1 MYGNNNPGS
10 NNNNGGYPPY
20 GYNNKSSG
28 GRGFGMSHSL
38 PSGMSRYAFSP
49 QDTEFSFPSSSSRR
63 GYNDFPGCGGSGG
76 NGGSA
81 NNLGGGNMCHLP
93 PMASNNSL
101 NNLCGLSLGSGGS
114 DDLMMMNDPRASNTN
129 LIVNYLPQDMTDR
142 ELYALFRA
150 IGPINTCRI
159 MRDYKTG
166 YSFGYAF
173 VDFTSEMDSQRA
185 IKVLNGITVRNKRL
199 KVSYARPGG
208 ESIKDTNLYVTNLPR
223 TITDDQLDTIFG
235 KYGSIVQKNILRD
248 KLTGRPRGV
257 AFVRYNKREEAQEA
271 ISALNNV
278 IPEGGSQPLSV
289 RLAEE
294 HGKAKAAHFM
304 SQMGVAAPNVP
315 PPPPPPPPHMAAGF
329 NNMVH
334 RDGAMEKLRSL
345 FDAICDAIFGLDSD
359 NFADLL
365 DGLYR
370 RKYHYPYL

>member
-1 MYGNNNPGS
+1 MDFNFDTVTPSTTMSSY
-10 NNNNGGYPPY
+10 
-20 GYNNKSSG
+20 YNFKMASG
-28 GRGFGMSHSL
+28 GRVFGMSHSL
-38 PSGMSRYAFSP
+38 PSGM
-49 QDTEFSFPSSSSRR
+49 DTEFTFPSSSSRR
-63 GYNDFPGCGGSGG
+63 GYNDFPGG

-81 NNLGGGNMCHLP
+81 NSLGGNICNMP

-101 NNLCGLSLGSGGS
+101 NNLCGLSIGSGGS
-114 DDLMMMNDPRASNTN
+114 DDHMNDQRNSNTN

-304 SQMGVAAPNVP
+304 SQMGMGPPQAP

-334 RDGAMEKLRSL
+334 RG
-345 FDAICDAIFGLDSD
+345 D

>member
-1 MYGNNNPGS
+1 MDFNFDTVTPSTTMSSYYNFKMARNWCDNS
-10 NNNNGGYPPY
+10 VNGG
-20 GYNNKSSG
+20 
-28 GRGFGMSHSL
+28 RVFGMSHSL

-49 QDTEFSFPSSSSRR
+49 QDTEFTFPSSSSRR
-63 GYNDFPGCGGSGG
+63 GYNDFPGG

-81 NNLGGGNMCHLP
+81 NSLGGNICNMP

-101 NNLCGLSLGSGGS
+101 NNLCGLSIGSGGS
-114 DDLMMMNDPRASNTN
+114 DDHMNDQRNSNTN

-304 SQMGVAAPNVP
+304 SQMGMGPPQAP

-334 RDGAMEKLRSL
+334 RGRSL
-345 FDAICDAIFGLDSD
+345 KSQQRFQKTHPYFDAQKFI
-359 NFADLL
+359 
-365 DGLYR
+365 
-370 RKYHYPYL
+370 

>member
-20 GYNNKSSG
+20 GYNKSSG
-28 GRGFGMSHSL
+28 GRVFGMSHSL

-49 QDTEFSFPSSSSRR
+49 QDTEFTFPSSSSRR
-63 GYNDFPGCGGSGG
+63 GYNDFPGG

-81 NNLGGGNMCHLP
+81 NSLGGNICNMP

-101 NNLCGLSLGSGGS
+101 NNLCGLSIGSGGS
-114 DDLMMMNDPRASNTN
+114 DDHMMNDQRNNSNTN

-304 SQMGVAAPNVP
+304 SQMGMGPPQAP
-315 PPPPPPPPHMAAGF
+315 PPPPPPPAHMAAGF

-334 RDGAMEKLRSL
+334 RGRSIKSQQRFQKTHPY
-345 FDAICDAIFGLDSD
+345 FDAQKFI
-359 NFADLL
+359 
-365 DGLYR
+365 
-370 RKYHYPYL
+370 

>member
-1 MYGNNNPGS
+1 MNI
-10 NNNNGGYPPY
+10 
-20 GYNNKSSG
+20 KQKRQQRLG
-28 GRGFGMSHSL
+28 GRIFGMSHSL

-49 QDTEFSFPSSSSRR
+49 QDTEFPFTSSSSRR
-63 GYNDFPGCGGSGG
+63 GYNDFPGG

-81 NNLGGGNMCHLP
+81 NSLGGNICNVP
-93 PMASNNSL
+93 PTASNNSL
-101 NNLCGLSLGSGGS
+101 NNLCGMSIGSGGS
-114 DDLMMMNDPRASNTN
+114 DDHVNDQRVNGTN

-142 ELYALFRA
+142 ELYALFRG

-173 VDFTSEMDSQRA
+173 VDYTSEMDSQRA
-185 IKVLNGITVRNKRL
+185 IKSLNGITVRNKRL

-304 SQMGVAAPNVP
+304 SQMGMGPPVP
-315 PPPPPPPPHMAAGF
+315 PPPPPPPHLHMNAPNAGAMSAGF

-334 RDGAMEKLRSL
+334 RDGAMEKIRSL

-370 RKYHYPYL
+370 KKYHYPYL

>member
-1 MYGNNNPGS
+1 MSTMDFDFDTVTPLSTMSSY
-10 NNNNGGYPPY
+10 
-20 GYNNKSSG
+20 YNFKMASG

-38 PSGMSRYAFSP
+38 PSGM
-49 QDTEFSFPSSSSRR
+49 DTEFSFPSSSSRR
-63 GYNDFPGCGGSGG
+63 GYNDFPGCGIGG

-81 NNLGGGNMCHLP
+81 NSLGGGGGGNMCNLP
-93 PMASNNSL
+93 PMTSNNSL

-114 DDLMMMNDPRASNTN
+114 DDHMLNDQRPSNTN

-304 SQMGVAAPNVP
+304 SQMGVPAPNAPQP
-315 PPPPPPPPHMAAGF
+315 PPPPPLPHMAAGF
-329 NNMVH
+329 NSMVH
-334 RDGAMEKLRSL
+334 RG
-345 FDAICDAIFGLDSD
+345 D

>member
-1 MYGNNNPGS
+1 GAM
-10 NNNNGGYPPY
+10 
-20 GYNNKSSG
+20 
-28 GRGFGMSHSL
+28 
-38 PSGMSRYAFSP
+38 
-49 QDTEFSFPSSSSRR
+49 
-63 GYNDFPGCGGSGG
+63 
-76 NGGSA
+76 
-81 NNLGGGNMCHLP
+81 
-93 PMASNNSL
+93 
-101 NNLCGLSLGSGGS
+101 
-114 DDLMMMNDPRASNTN
+114 ASNTN

-294 HGKAKAAHFM
+294 HGK
-304 SQMGVAAPNVP
+304 
-315 PPPPPPPPHMAAGF
+315 
-329 NNMVH
+329 
-334 RDGAMEKLRSL
+334 
-345 FDAICDAIFGLDSD
+345 
-359 NFADLL
+359 
-365 DGLYR
+365 
-370 RKYHYPYL
+370 

>member
-1 MYGNNNPGS
+1 MRDC
-10 NNNNGGYPPY
+10 
-20 GYNNKSSG
+20 NKMFLKQRRRQRLG
-28 GRGFGMSHSL
+28 GRVIGMSSSL
-38 PSGMSRYAFSP
+38 PSGM
-49 QDTEFSFPSSSSRR
+49 DTEFTFPSSSSRR
-63 GYNDFPGCGGSGG
+63 GYNEFPGA

-81 NNLGGGNMCHLP
+81 NSLGGNICNMP
-93 PMASNNSL
+93 PMGSNNSF
-101 NNLCGLSLGSGGS
+101 NNLCGLSMGSGGS
-114 DDLMMMNDPRASNTN
+114 DDQMMMMNDPRNSNSNTN

-223 TITDDQLDTIFG
+223 TITDDQLETIFC

-304 SQMGVAAPNVP
+304 NQMGMAGPPPQPQVPIP
-315 PPPPPPPPHMAAGF
+315 PPPPPPQHMAAGF

-334 RDGAMEKLRSL
+334 RDGAMEKIRSL

-359 NFADLL
+359 NFAELL

>member
-20 GYNNKSSG
+20 GYNKSSG
-28 GRGFGMSHSL
+28 GRVFGMSHSL
-38 PSGMSRYAFSP
+38 PSGM
-49 QDTEFSFPSSSSRR
+49 DTEFTFPSSSSRR
-63 GYNDFPGCGGSGG
+63 GYADFPGG

-81 NNLGGGNMCHLP
+81 NSLGGNICNM

-101 NNLCGLSLGSGGS
+101 KNLCGLSIGSGGS
-114 DDLMMMNDPRASNTN
+114 DDLMNDQRSSNTN

-304 SQMGVAAPNVP
+304 SQMGMGPPQAP
-315 PPPPPPPPHMAAGF
+315 PPPPPPPAHMAAGF

-334 RDGAMEKLRSL
+334 RDGAMEKIRSL

>member
-1 MYGNNNPGS
+1 MYR
-10 NNNNGGYPPY
+10 
-20 GYNNKSSG
+20 G
-28 GRGFGMSHSL
+28 GRVFGMSHSL

-49 QDTEFSFPSSSSRR
+49 QDTEFTFPSSSSRR
-63 GYNDFPGCGGSGG
+63 GYNDFPGG

-81 NNLGGGNMCHLP
+81 NSLGGNICNMP

-101 NNLCGLSLGSGGS
+101 NNLCGLSIGSGGS
-114 DDLMMMNDPRASNTN
+114 DDHMNDQRNSNTN

-304 SQMGVAAPNVP
+304 SQMGMGPPQAP

-334 RDGAMEKLRSL
+334 RGRSL
-345 FDAICDAIFGLDSD
+345 KSQQRFQKTHPYFDAQKFI
-359 NFADLL
+359 
-365 DGLYR
+365 
-370 RKYHYPYL
+370 

>member
-20 GYNNKSSG
+20 GYTKSSG

-38 PSGMSRYAFSP
+38 PSGM
-49 QDTEFSFPSSSSRR
+49 DTEFSFPSSSSRR
-63 GYNDFPGCGGSGG
+63 GYNEFPGGGGIG
-76 NGGSA
+76 IGANGGSA
-81 NNLGGGNMCHLP
+81 NNLGGNMCNLLP
-93 PMASNNSL
+93 MTSNNSL
-101 NNLCGLSLGSGGS
+101 SNLCGLSLGSGGS
-114 DDLMMMNDPRASNTN
+114 DDHMMMHDQRSSNTN

-304 SQMGVAAPNVP
+304 SQMGVPAPNAP

>member
-1 MYGNNNPGS
+1 MDLDLTFDSESPLSTMSSY
-10 NNNNGGYPPY
+10 
-20 GYNNKSSG
+20 YNFKMASG

-38 PSGMSRYAFSP
+38 PSGM
-49 QDTEFSFPSSSSRR
+49 DTEFTFPSSSSRR
-63 GYNDFPGCGGSGG
+63 GYNDFPGGGG

-81 NNLGGGNMCHLP
+81 NSLGGGNMCNMP

-114 DDLMMMNDPRASNTN
+114 DDLMNDHRPSNTN

-304 SQMGVAAPNVP
+304 SQMGMGPSPPNVP

>member
-28 GRGFGMSHSL
+28 GRVFGMSHSL

-49 QDTEFSFPSSSSRR
+49 QDTEFTFPSSSSRR
-63 GYNDFPGCGGSGG
+63 GYNEFAGV

-81 NNLGGGNMCHLP
+81 NSLGGLCNM

-101 NNLCGLSLGSGGS
+101 NNLCGLSIGSGGS
-114 DDLMMMNDPRASNTN
+114 DDLMNDPRNSNTN

-142 ELYALFRA
+142 ELYALFRS
-150 IGPINTCRI
+150 IGTINTCRI

-304 SQMGVAAPNVP
+304 TQMGMGPPQVP
-315 PPPPPPPPHMAAGF
+315 PPPPPPPPHMASF
-329 NNMVH
+329 NMVH
-334 RDGAMEKLRSL
+334 RGRSL
-345 FDAICDAIFGLDSD
+345 KTQQRFQKTHPYFDAQKFI
-359 NFADLL
+359 
-365 DGLYR
+365 
-370 RKYHYPYL
+370 